1 MSHLF
6 LYLWNFTYY
15 FIVTFMFKRAFLYS
29 KTVLLLAVL
38 LISTDNIMAIPK
50 QEPVKDKGRFSMFVH
65 WGLYSV
71 YGGVYRGKN
80 IEWGYS
86 EQIQSFAG
94 IFSDW
99 YAGAAEQFS
108 AKQWNADSIAVLAKR
123 AGMDAIVFTSKHH
136 DGFCMYNSQETDFT
150 IMNTPF
156 GRDALKELSQAC
168 KRHGLN
174 LGIYFSL
181 IDWHYP
187 PAYPISSHNADPIT
201 PEHHEYNKRQVKE
214 LLENYGP
221 VSELWFDMGSLTREQ
236 SSELYNL
243 VKSIQPNCRV
253 SGRIGNDYGDFAV
266 MPDNV
271 IPDFVPNKP
280 WQTAESVYKETWGYR
295 SWQKHV
301 PMNEKL
307 AEKITSLKRVIGAG
321 GNYLLNI
328 GPTGDG
334 AVTNYEEELLLS
346 IGKWIDSSEWLAA
359 ARDSLYRDNGVKNR
373 KAVKSRDA
381 RRSDAIAVLV
391 DKKGNR
397 IYELKDADTLYY
409 YSMFDYYRTK
419 KAVCGY
425 RWSFP
430 YSTNSSKIRIIVP
443 NIEKDF
449 EAVYKNG
456 KVVKLTHKRE
466 IEITDYDKLLLPK
479 NIDSKQLN
487 IHEQETISVKPQ
499 TTIIKERKFHSNEN
513 GTASFEVGTADAVE
527 VWHNGKL
534 IAEKMYTKEQP
545 KPLVVAVPVVKGEN
559 NITVKLFNRFNSKI
573 PYSFVPVETRYFEI
587 W

>member
-1 MSHLF
+1 M
-6 LYLWNFTYY
+6 
-15 FIVTFMFKRAFLYS
+15 
-29 KTVLLLAVL
+29 LLV
-38 LISTDNIMAIPK
+38 STDNIMAIPK

-99 YAGAAEQFS
+99 YARAAEQFS
-108 AKQWNADSIAVLAKR
+108 AKQWDADSIAVLAKS

-136 DGFCMYNSQETDFT
+136 DGFCMYNSKETDFT

-214 LLENYGP
+214 LLENYGT

-307 AEKITSLKRVIGAG
+307 AEKINSLKRVIGAG

-359 ARDSLYRDNGVKNR
+359 ARDSLYRDNTSNR
-373 KAVKSRDA
+373 KVVKKRNT

-443 NIEKDF
+443 NIETDF

-487 IHEQETISVKPQ
+487 IQEREVISAKPQ
-499 TTIIKERKFHSNEN
+499 TNIIKEYKFQSNER

-527 VWHNGKL
+527 VWHNGML
-534 IAEKMYTKEQP
+534 IAERMYTKEQP

-559 NITVKLFNRFNSKI
+559 NITVKLFNRFNSQI
-573 PYSFVPVETRYFEI
+573 FYSFVPVETRYFEI

>member
-1 MSHLF
+1 M
-6 LYLWNFTYY
+6 
-15 FIVTFMFKRAFLYS
+15 
-29 KTVLLLAVL
+29 LLV
-38 LISTDNIMAIPK
+38 STDNIMAIPK

-99 YAGAAEQFS
+99 YARAAEQFS
-108 AKQWNADSIAVLAKR
+108 AKQWDADSIAVLAKS

-136 DGFCMYNSQETDFT
+136 DGFCMYNSKETDFT

-214 LLENYGP
+214 LLENYGT
-221 VSELWFDMGSLTREQ
+221 VSELWFDMGSLTSEQ
-236 SSELYNL
+236 SRELYNL
-243 VKSIQPNCRV
+243 VKSIQPNCSV

-271 IPDFVPNKP
+271 IPDYVPNKP

-301 PMNEKL
+301 PMKEKF
-307 AEKITSLKRVIGAG
+307 AEKINSLKRVIGAG

-334 AVTNYEEELLLS
+334 AVTNYEKDLLLS
-346 IGKWIDSSEWLAA
+346 IGKWIDSSGWLAT
-359 ARDSLYRDNGVKNR
+359 ARDSLYRDNGIIKAKAVKNR
-373 KAVKSRDA
+373 NA
-381 RRSDAIAVLV
+381 RRSDAVAVLV
-391 DKKGNR
+391 DETGNR
-397 IYELKDADTLYY
+397 IYKLKDADTLYH

-425 RWSFP
+425 RWNFP
-430 YSTNSSKIRIIVP
+430 YSTNNSKIRIIVP
-443 NIEKDF
+443 DIESDF

-466 IEITDYDKLLLPK
+466 IEPANYDKLLLPK

-487 IHEQETISVKPQ
+487 IQEREEISAKPQ
-499 TTIIKERKFHSNEN
+499 TNIIKEYKFQSNER

-527 VWHNGKL
+527 VWHNGML
-534 IAEKMYTKEQP
+534 IAERMYTKEQP

-559 NITVKLFNRFNSKI
+559 NITVKLFNRFNSQI
-573 PYSFVPVETRYFEI
+573 FYSFVPVETRYFEI

>member
-1 MSHLF
+1 
-6 LYLWNFTYY
+6 
-15 FIVTFMFKRAFLYS
+15 MFKRAFLYS

-156 GRDALKELSQAC
+156 GRDALKELGQAC

-307 AEKITSLKRVIGAG
+307 TEKINSLKRVIGAG

-346 IGKWIDSSEWLAA
+346 IGKWIDSSGWLAA
-359 ARDSLYRDNGVKNR
+359 ARDSLYRDNTSNR
-373 KAVKSRDA
+373 KVVKKRNT
-381 RRSDAIAVLV
+381 RRSDAVAVLV
-391 DKKGNR
+391 DEQGNR
-397 IYELKDADTLYY
+397 IYKLKDADTLYY

-559 NITVKLFNRFNSKI
+559 NITVKLFNRFNSKV

>member
-1 MSHLF
+1 M
-6 LYLWNFTYY
+6 
-15 FIVTFMFKRAFLYS
+15 
-29 KTVLLLAVL
+29 LLV
-38 LISTDNIMAIPK
+38 STDNIMAIPK

-99 YAGAAEQFS
+99 YARAAEQFS
-108 AKQWNADSIAVLAKR
+108 AKQWDADSIAVLAKS

-136 DGFCMYNSQETDFT
+136 DGFCMYNSKETDFT

-168 KRHGLN
+168 KRYGLN

-214 LLENYGP
+214 LLENYGT

-301 PMNEKL
+301 PMKEKL
-307 AEKITSLKRVIGAG
+307 AEKINSLKRVIGAG

-328 GPTGDG
+328 GPTGGG
-334 AVTNYEEELLLS
+334 AVTNYEKDLLLS
-346 IGKWIDSSEWLAA
+346 IGKWIDSSGWLAT
-359 ARDSLYRDNGVKNR
+359 ARDSLYRDNGIIKAKAVKNR
-373 KAVKSRDA
+373 NA
-381 RRSDAIAVLV
+381 RRSDAVAVLV
-391 DKKGNR
+391 DEQGNR
-397 IYELKDADTLYY
+397 IYKLKDADTLYY

-443 NIEKDF
+443 NIETDF

-487 IHEQETISVKPQ
+487 IQEREVISAKPQ
-499 TTIIKERKFHSNEN
+499 TNIIKEYKFQSNER

-559 NITVKLFNRFNSKI
+559 NITVKLFNRFNSQI
-573 PYSFVPVETRYFEI
+573 FYSFVPVETRYFEI

>member
-1 MSHLF
+1 M
-6 LYLWNFTYY
+6 
-15 FIVTFMFKRAFLYS
+15 VMFKKLFLYS
-29 KTVLLLAVL
+29 KVVLLQTML
-38 LISTDNIMAIPK
+38 LVSANLTGMEMPK
-50 QEPVKDKGRFSMFVH
+50 QNPVKDKGRFSMFIH

-80 IEWGYS
+80 VEWGYS

-99 YAGAAEQFS
+99 YARAAEKFT
-108 AKQWNADSIAVLAKR
+108 ADGWNADSIAVLAKR
-123 AGMDAIVFTSKHH
+123 AGMDAVVFTSKHH
-136 DGFCMYNSQETDFT
+136 DGFCMYNSKETDFT

-156 GRDALKELSQAC
+156 GRDALMELSEAC

-201 PEHHEYNKRQVKE
+201 PDHNEYNKRQVRE

-221 VSELWFDMGSLTREQ
+221 VSELWFDMGSLTRDQ
-236 SSELYNL
+236 SRELYDL
-243 VKSIQPNCRV
+243 VKSIQPDCMV

-301 PMNEKL
+301 PLEDKL
-307 AEKITSLKRVIGAG
+307 AEKVSSLKRVIGAG

-328 GPTGDG
+328 GPKGDG
-334 AVTNYEEELLLS
+334 AVTDYERELLLS
-346 IGKWIDSSEWLAA
+346 IGEWADSSGWLSN
-359 ARDSLYRDNGVKNR
+359 ARDSLYAANSAAKQKRV
-373 KAVKSRDA
+373 KAVNR

-391 DKKGNR
+391 DGKGNR
-397 IYELKDADTLYY
+397 MYGLKDADTLYY
-409 YSMFDYYRTK
+409 YSMFDYYKTK

-425 RWSFP
+425 RWHFP
-430 YSTNSSKIRIIVP
+430 YSANGSKIRIVIP
-443 NIEKDF
+443 DIEADF
-449 EAVYKNG
+449 EAVYKGG
-456 KVVKLTHKRE
+456 KVVKLTNRRE
-466 IEITDYDKLLLPK
+466 IDSTDFIYRMLPDKLAGSLFGIGETAQIPVK
-479 NIDSKQLN
+479 CGAEICKEYNFISK
-487 IHEQETISVKPQ
+487 ESGV
-499 TTIIKERKFHSNEN
+499 
-513 GTASFEVGTADAVE
+513 ASFEIGVADAIE
-527 VWHNGKL
+527 VYHNGRL

-545 KPLVVAVPVVKGEN
+545 KPLVVAVPVAKGKN
-559 NITVKLFNRFNSKI
+559 SITVKLYNRFNSEI
-573 PYSFVPVETRYFEI
+573 SYLLLPVETRYFEI

>member
-1 MSHLF
+1 M
-6 LYLWNFTYY
+6 
-15 FIVTFMFKRAFLYS
+15 
-29 KTVLLLAVL
+29 LLV
-38 LISTDNIMAIPK
+38 STDNIMAIPK

-99 YAGAAEQFS
+99 YARSAEQFS
-108 AKQWNADSIAVLAKR
+108 AKQWDADSIAVLAKS

-136 DGFCMYNSQETDFT
+136 DGFCMYNSKETDFT

-214 LLENYGP
+214 LLENYGT

-307 AEKITSLKRVIGAG
+307 AEKINSLKRVIGAG

-334 AVTNYEEELLLS
+334 AVTNYEKDLLLS
-346 IGKWIDSSEWLAA
+346 IGKWVDSSGWLAA

-443 NIEKDF
+443 NIETDF

-487 IHEQETISVKPQ
+487 IQEREVISAKPQ
-499 TTIIKERKFHSNEN
+499 TNIIKEYKFQSNER

-559 NITVKLFNRFNSKI
+559 NITVKLFNRFNSKV

>member
-1 MSHLF
+1 M
-6 LYLWNFTYY
+6 
-15 FIVTFMFKRAFLYS
+15 
-29 KTVLLLAVL
+29 LLV
-38 LISTDNIMAIPK
+38 STDNIMAIPK

-99 YAGAAEQFS
+99 YARAAEQFS
-108 AKQWNADSIAVLAKR
+108 AKQWDADSIAVLAKS

-136 DGFCMYNSQETDFT
+136 DGFCMYNSKETDFT

-214 LLENYGP
+214 LLENYGT

-271 IPDFVPNKP
+271 IPDYVPNKP

-307 AEKITSLKRVIGAG
+307 AEKINSLKRVIGAG

-334 AVTNYEEELLLS
+334 AVTNYEKDLLLS
-346 IGKWIDSSEWLAA
+346 IGKWVDSSGWLAA

-443 NIEKDF
+443 NIETDF

-487 IHEQETISVKPQ
+487 IQEREVISAKPQ
-499 TTIIKERKFHSNEN
+499 TNIIKEYKFQSNER

-559 NITVKLFNRFNSKI
+559 NITVKLFNRFNSKV

>member
-1 MSHLF
+1 M
-6 LYLWNFTYY
+6 
-15 FIVTFMFKRAFLYS
+15 
-29 KTVLLLAVL
+29 LLV
-38 LISTDNIMAIPK
+38 STDNIMAIPK

-99 YAGAAEQFS
+99 YARAAEQFS
-108 AKQWNADSIAVLAKR
+108 AKQWDADSIAVLAKS

-136 DGFCMYNSQETDFT
+136 DGFCMYNSKETDFT

-214 LLENYGP
+214 LLENYGT

-307 AEKITSLKRVIGAG
+307 AEKINSLKRVIGAG

-334 AVTNYEEELLLS
+334 AVTNYEKDLLLS
-346 IGKWIDSSEWLAA
+346 IGKWVDSSGWLAA

-425 RWSFP
+425 RWNFP
-430 YSTNSSKIRIIVP
+430 YSTNNSKIRIIVP
-443 NIEKDF
+443 DIESDF

-487 IHEQETISVKPQ
+487 IQEREVISAKPQ
-499 TTIIKERKFHSNEN
+499 TNIIKEYKFQSNER

-559 NITVKLFNRFNSKI
+559 NITVKLFNRFNSKV

>member
-1 MSHLF
+1 M
-6 LYLWNFTYY
+6 
-15 FIVTFMFKRAFLYS
+15 
-29 KTVLLLAVL
+29 LLV
-38 LISTDNIMAIPK
+38 STDNIMAIPK

-99 YAGAAEQFS
+99 YARAAEQFS
-108 AKQWNADSIAVLAKR
+108 AKQWDADSIAVLAKS

-136 DGFCMYNSQETDFT
+136 DGFCMYNSKETDFN

-236 SSELYNL
+236 SRELYNL
-243 VKSIQPNCRV
+243 VKSIQPNCSV

-271 IPDFVPNKP
+271 IPDYVPNKP
-280 WQTAESVYKETWGYR
+280 WQTAESVYKET
-295 SWQKHV
+295 
-301 PMNEKL
+301 
-307 AEKITSLKRVIGAG
+307 
-321 GNYLLNI
+321 
-328 GPTGDG
+328 
-334 AVTNYEEELLLS
+334 
-346 IGKWIDSSEWLAA
+346 
-359 ARDSLYRDNGVKNR
+359 
-373 KAVKSRDA
+373 
-381 RRSDAIAVLV
+381 
-391 DKKGNR
+391 
-397 IYELKDADTLYY
+397 
-409 YSMFDYYRTK
+409 
-419 KAVCGY
+419 
-425 RWSFP
+425 
-430 YSTNSSKIRIIVP
+430 
-443 NIEKDF
+443 
-449 EAVYKNG
+449 
-456 KVVKLTHKRE
+456 
-466 IEITDYDKLLLPK
+466 
-479 NIDSKQLN
+479 
-487 IHEQETISVKPQ
+487 
-499 TTIIKERKFHSNEN
+499 
-513 GTASFEVGTADAVE
+513 
-527 VWHNGKL
+527 
-534 IAEKMYTKEQP
+534 
-545 KPLVVAVPVVKGEN
+545 
-559 NITVKLFNRFNSKI
+559 
-573 PYSFVPVETRYFEI
+573 
-587 W
+587 

>member
-1 MSHLF
+1 
-6 LYLWNFTYY
+6 
-15 FIVTFMFKRAFLYS
+15 MFKRAFLYS

-359 ARDSLYRDNGVKNR
+359 ARDSLYRDNTSNR
-373 KAVKSRDA
+373 KVVKKRNT
-381 RRSDAIAVLV
+381 RRSDAVAILV
-391 DKKGNR
+391 DEKGNR
-397 IYELKDADTLYY
+397 IYKLKDADTLYH

-425 RWSFP
+425 RWNFP
-430 YSTNSSKIRIIVP
+430 YSTNNSKIRIIVP
-443 NIEKDF
+443 DIESDF

-466 IEITDYDKLLLPK
+466 IEPANYDKLLLPK

-487 IHEQETISVKPQ
+487 IQEREEISAKPQ
-499 TTIIKERKFHSNEN
+499 TNIIKEYKFQSNER

-527 VWHNGKL
+527 VWHNGML
-534 IAEKMYTKEQP
+534 IAERMYTKEQP

-559 NITVKLFNRFNSKI
+559 NITVKLFNRFNSQI
-573 PYSFVPVETRYFEI
+573 FYSFVPVETRYFEI

>member
-1 MSHLF
+1 MM
-6 LYLWNFTYY
+6 
-15 FIVTFMFKRAFLYS
+15 IMCKRLIS
-29 KTVLLLAVL
+29 KTVLLLAILFV
-38 LISTDNIMAIPK
+38 STDNIMAMPK
-50 QEPVKDKGRFSMFVH
+50 QKIVRDKGRFSMFIH

-80 IEWGYS
+80 VEWGYS

-99 YAGAAEQFS
+99 YARVAEQFS
-108 AKQWNADSIAVLAKR
+108 ANQWNADSVAVLAKR
-123 AGMDAIVFTSKHH
+123 AGMDAIIFTSKHH
-136 DGFCMYNSQETDFT
+136 DGFCMYNSKETDFT

-156 GRDALKELSQAC
+156 GRDALMELSEAC

-187 PAYPISSHNADPIT
+187 HAYPISSHNADPIT
-201 PEHHEYNKRQVKE
+201 QEHHEYNKRQVKE
-214 LLENYGP
+214 LLENYGA

-236 SSELYNL
+236 SYELYSL
-243 VKSIQPNCRV
+243 VKSIQPDCKV

-271 IPDFVPNKP
+271 IPDFLPNKP

-295 SWQKHV
+295 SWQKHI

-307 AEKITSLKRVIGAG
+307 AEKIQSLKRVIGAG

-334 AVTNYEEELLLS
+334 AVTDYEKILLLS
-346 IGKWIDSSEWLAA
+346 IGKWIDSSGWLAA
-359 ARDSLYRDNGVKNR
+359 ARDSLYKAKDNVQQ
-373 KAVKSRDA
+373 KSLRGGSA
-381 RRSDAIAVLV
+381 KRGKELAFVV

-397 IYELKDADTLYY
+397 VYGLRDADTLYH

-425 RWSFP
+425 RWYFP
-430 YSTNSSKIRIIVP
+430 YNTSSSKIRIIVP
-443 NIEKDF
+443 DIENNF

-456 KVVKLTHKRE
+456 KTVELIHKKE
-466 IEITDYDKLLLPK
+466 
-479 NIDSKQLN
+479 IDSADCVYEFLSKNLN
-487 IHEQETISVKPQ
+487 NGQIDISAVERIPVKAQAQISKEYNFFSTEQ
-499 TTIIKERKFHSNEN
+499 
-513 GTASFEVGTADAVE
+513 GTASFAVGTADAIE
-527 VWHNGKL
+527 IWHNGKL
-534 IAEKMYTKEQP
+534 IAERMYTNIQP
-545 KPLVVAVPVVKGEN
+545 KPLVFAVPVVKGEN
-559 NITVKLFNRFNSKI
+559 TLTIKLFCRFDKCI
-573 PYSFVPVETRYFEI
+573 DYSLLPVATRYFEI

>member
-71 YGGVYRGKN
+71 YGGVYRSKN

-123 AGMDAIVFTSKHH
+123 AGMDAILFTSKHH

-359 ARDSLYRDNGVKNR
+359 ARDSLYRDNTSNR
-373 KAVKSRDA
+373 KVVKKRNT
-381 RRSDAIAVLV
+381 RRSDAVAILV
-391 DKKGNR
+391 DEQGNR
-397 IYELKDADTLYY
+397 IYKLKDADTLYY

-419 KAVCGY
+419 KAVCSY

>member
-1 MSHLF
+1 M
-6 LYLWNFTYY
+6 
-15 FIVTFMFKRAFLYS
+15 
-29 KTVLLLAVL
+29 LLV
-38 LISTDNIMAIPK
+38 STDNIMAIPK

-99 YAGAAEQFS
+99 YARAAEQFS
-108 AKQWNADSIAVLAKR
+108 AKQWDADSIAVLAKS

-136 DGFCMYNSQETDFT
+136 DGFCMYNSKETDFT

-214 LLENYGP
+214 LLENYGT

-307 AEKITSLKRVIGAG
+307 AEKINSLKRVIGAG

-334 AVTNYEEELLLS
+334 AVTNYEKDLLLS
-346 IGKWIDSSEWLAA
+346 IGKWIDSSGWLAT
-359 ARDSLYRDNGVKNR
+359 ARDSLYRDNGIIKAKAVKNR
-373 KAVKSRDA
+373 NA
-381 RRSDAIAVLV
+381 RRSDAVAVLV
-391 DKKGNR
+391 DEQGNR
-397 IYELKDADTLYY
+397 IYKLKDADTLYY

-443 NIEKDF
+443 NIETDF

-487 IHEQETISVKPQ
+487 IQEREVISAKPQ
-499 TTIIKERKFHSNEN
+499 TNIIKEYKFQSNER

-559 NITVKLFNRFNSKI
+559 NITVKLFNRFNSKV

>member
-1 MSHLF
+1 M
-6 LYLWNFTYY
+6 
-15 FIVTFMFKRAFLYS
+15 
-29 KTVLLLAVL
+29 LLV
-38 LISTDNIMAIPK
+38 STDNIMAIPK

-99 YAGAAEQFS
+99 YARAAEQFS
-108 AKQWNADSIAVLAKR
+108 AKQWDADSIAVLAKS

-136 DGFCMYNSQETDFT
+136 DGFCMYNSKETDFT

-168 KRHGLN
+168 KRYGLN

-214 LLENYGP
+214 LLENYGT

-301 PMNEKL
+301 PMKEKL
-307 AEKITSLKRVIGAG
+307 AEKINSLKRVIGAG

-328 GPTGDG
+328 GPTGGG
-334 AVTNYEEELLLS
+334 AVTNYEKDLLLS
-346 IGKWIDSSEWLAA
+346 IGKWIDSSGWLAT
-359 ARDSLYRDNGVKNR
+359 ARDSLYRDNGIIKAKAVKNR
-373 KAVKSRDA
+373 NA
-381 RRSDAIAVLV
+381 RRSDAVAVLV
-391 DKKGNR
+391 DEQGNR
-397 IYELKDADTLYY
+397 IYKLKDADTLYH

-425 RWSFP
+425 RWNFP
-430 YSTNSSKIRIIVP
+430 YSTNNSKIRIIVP
-443 NIEKDF
+443 DIESDF

-487 IHEQETISVKPQ
+487 IQEREVISAKPQ
-499 TTIIKERKFHSNEN
+499 TNIIKEYKFQSNER

-559 NITVKLFNRFNSKI
+559 NITVKLFNRFNSKV

>member
-1 MSHLF
+1 M
-6 LYLWNFTYY
+6 
-15 FIVTFMFKRAFLYS
+15 
-29 KTVLLLAVL
+29 LLV
-38 LISTDNIMAIPK
+38 STDNIMAIPK

-99 YAGAAEQFS
+99 YARAAEQFS
-108 AKQWNADSIAVLAKR
+108 AKQWDADSIAVLAKS

-136 DGFCMYNSQETDFT
+136 DGFCMYNSKETDFT

-214 LLENYGP
+214 LLENYGT

-307 AEKITSLKRVIGAG
+307 AEKINSLKRVIGAG

-334 AVTNYEEELLLS
+334 AVTNYEKDLLLS
-346 IGKWIDSSEWLAA
+346 IGKWVDSSGWLAA

-443 NIEKDF
+443 NIETDF

-487 IHEQETISVKPQ
+487 IQEREEISAKPQ
-499 TTIIKERKFHSNEN
+499 TNIIKEYKFQSNER

-527 VWHNGKL
+527 VWHNGML
-534 IAEKMYTKEQP
+534 IAERMYTKEQP

-559 NITVKLFNRFNSKI
+559 NITVKLFNRFNSQI
-573 PYSFVPVETRYFEI
+573 FYSFVPVETRYFEI

>member
-1 MSHLF
+1 
-6 LYLWNFTYY
+6 
-15 FIVTFMFKRAFLYS
+15 MFKRAILYS

-71 YGGVYRGKN
+71 YGGVYRSKN

-108 AKQWNADSIAVLAKR
+108 AKQWDADSIAVLAKR

-236 SSELYNL
+236 SRELYEL

-301 PMNEKL
+301 PMKEKL
-307 AEKITSLKRVIGAG
+307 AEKINSLKRVIGAG

-334 AVTNYEEELLLS
+334 AVTNYEKDLLLS
-346 IGKWIDSSEWLAA
+346 IGKWIDSSGWLAT
-359 ARDSLYRDNGVKNR
+359 ARDSLYRDNGIIKAKAVKNR
-373 KAVKSRDA
+373 NA
-381 RRSDAIAVLV
+381 RRSDAVAVLV
-391 DKKGNR
+391 DEKGNR
-397 IYELKDADTLYY
+397 IYKLKDADTLYH

-425 RWSFP
+425 RWNFP
-430 YSTNSSKIRIIVP
+430 YSTNKSKIRIIVP
-443 NIEKDF
+443 DIESDF

-466 IEITDYDKLLLPK
+466 IEPANYDKLLLPK

-487 IHEQETISVKPQ
+487 IQEREEISAKPQ
-499 TTIIKERKFHSNEN
+499 TNIIKEYKFQSNER

-527 VWHNGKL
+527 VWHNGML
-534 IAEKMYTKEQP
+534 IAERMYTKEQP

>member
-1 MSHLF
+1 M
-6 LYLWNFTYY
+6 
-15 FIVTFMFKRAFLYS
+15 
-29 KTVLLLAVL
+29 LLV
-38 LISTDNIMAIPK
+38 STNNVMANTK

-80 IEWGYS
+80 VEWGYS

-99 YAGAAEQFS
+99 YARAAEHFS
-108 AKQWNADSIAVLAKR
+108 AEQWDADSIAVLAKNT
-123 AGMDAIVFTSKHH
+123 GMDAIVFTSKHH
-136 DGFCMYNSQETDFT
+136 DGFCMYNSKETDFN

-236 SSELYNL
+236 SRELYNL
-243 VKSIQPNCRV
+243 VKSIQPNCSV

-271 IPDFVPNKP
+271 IPDYVPNKP

-301 PMNEKL
+301 PMKKKL
-307 AEKITSLKRVIGAG
+307 AEKINSLKRVIGAG

-334 AVTNYEEELLLS
+334 AVTNYEKDLLLS
-346 IGKWIDSSEWLAA
+346 IGKWIDSSGWLAT
-359 ARDSLYRDNGVKNR
+359 ARDSLYRENGIIKAKAVKNR
-373 KAVKSRDA
+373 NA
-381 RRSDAIAVLV
+381 RRSDAVAVLV
-391 DKKGNR
+391 DEQGNR
-397 IYELKDADTLYY
+397 IYKLKDADTLYY

-443 NIEKDF
+443 NIETDF

-487 IHEQETISVKPQ
+487 IQEREVISAKPQ
-499 TTIIKERKFHSNEN
+499 TNIIKEYKFQSNER

-559 NITVKLFNRFNSKI
+559 NITVKLFNRFNSKV

>member
-6 LYLWNFTYY
+6 FCIFGITYY
-15 FIVTFMFKRAFLYS
+15 FIVIFMFKRVILYS

-38 LISTDNIMAIPK
+38 LISTDNVMAIPK

-156 GRDALKELSQAC
+156 GRDALKELGQAC

-236 SSELYNL
+236 SRELYEL

-307 AEKITSLKRVIGAG
+307 AEKINSLKRVIGAG

-346 IGKWIDSSEWLAA
+346 IGKWIDSSGWLAA
-359 ARDSLYRDNGVKNR
+359 ARDSLYRDNTSNRKVVKNR
-373 KAVKSRDA
+373 NA
-381 RRSDAIAVLV
+381 RRSDAVAVLV
-391 DKKGNR
+391 DEQGNR
-397 IYELKDADTLYY
+397 IYKLKDADTLYY

-443 NIEKDF
+443 NIETDF

-466 IEITDYDKLLLPK
+466 IEIADYDKLLLPK

-487 IHEQETISVKPQ
+487 IQEHETISVKPQ
-499 TTIIKERKFHSNEN
+499 TNIIKEHKFQSNEN

-545 KPLVVAVPVVKGEN
+545 KPFVVAVPVVKGEN

-573 PYSFVPVETRYFEI
+573 SYSFVPVETRYFEI

>member
-1 MSHLF
+1 
-6 LYLWNFTYY
+6 
-15 FIVTFMFKRAFLYS
+15 MFKRAILYS
-29 KTVLLLAVL
+29 KTILLLAVL

-156 GRDALKELSQAC
+156 GRDALKELGQAC

-236 SSELYNL
+236 SRELYEL
-243 VKSIQPNCRV
+243 VKSIQPNCQV

-307 AEKITSLKRVIGAG
+307 AEKINSLKRVIGAG

-346 IGKWIDSSEWLAA
+346 IGKWIDSSGWLAA
-359 ARDSLYRDNGVKNR
+359 ARDSLYRDNTSNR
-373 KAVKSRDA
+373 KAVKNRNT

-391 DKKGNR
+391 DEQGNR
-397 IYELKDADTLYY
+397 IYKLKDADTLYY

-430 YSTNSSKIRIIVP
+430 YSTNSSRIRIIVP
-443 NIEKDF
+443 NIETDF

-466 IEITDYDKLLLPK
+466 IEIADYDKLLLPK

-487 IHEQETISVKPQ
+487 IQEQETISVKPQ
-499 TTIIKERKFHSNEN
+499 TNIIKELKFQSNES

-559 NITVKLFNRFNSKI
+559 NISVKLFNRFNSKI
-573 PYSFVPVETRYFEI
+573 SYSFVPVETRYFEI

>member
-1 MSHLF
+1 M
-6 LYLWNFTYY
+6 
-15 FIVTFMFKRAFLYS
+15 
-29 KTVLLLAVL
+29 LLV
-38 LISTDNIMAIPK
+38 STDNIMAIPK

-99 YAGAAEQFS
+99 YARAAEQFS
-108 AKQWNADSIAVLAKR
+108 AKQWDADSIAVLAKS

-136 DGFCMYNSQETDFT
+136 DGFCMYNSKETDFT

-214 LLENYGP
+214 LLENYGT

-307 AEKITSLKRVIGAG
+307 AEKINSLKRVIGAG

-334 AVTNYEEELLLS
+334 AVTNYEKDLLLS
-346 IGKWIDSSEWLAA
+346 IGKWVDSSGWLAA

-443 NIEKDF
+443 NIETDF

-487 IHEQETISVKPQ
+487 IQEREVISAKPQ
-499 TTIIKERKFHSNEN
+499 TNIIKEYKFQSNER

-559 NITVKLFNRFNSKI
+559 NITVKLFNRFNSKV

>member
-430 YSTNSSKIRIIVP
+430 YRTNSSKIRIIVP

>member
-1 MSHLF
+1 MSIGDYTLF
-6 LYLWNFTYY
+6 TEGY
-15 FIVTFMFKRAFLYS
+15 IA
-29 KTVLLLAVL
+29 
-38 LISTDNIMAIPK
+38 
-50 QEPVKDKGRFSMFVH
+50 
-65 WGLYSV
+65 
-71 YGGVYRGKN
+71 
-80 IEWGYS
+80 EWGYS

-156 GRDALKELSQAC
+156 GRDALKELGQAC

-307 AEKITSLKRVIGAG
+307 TEKINSLKRVIGAG

-346 IGKWIDSSEWLAA
+346 IGKWIDSSGWLAA
-359 ARDSLYRDNGVKNR
+359 ARDSLYRDNTSNR
-373 KAVKSRDA
+373 KVVKKRNT
-381 RRSDAIAVLV
+381 RRSDAVAVLV
-391 DKKGNR
+391 DEQGNR
-397 IYELKDADTLYY
+397 IYKLKDADTLYY

-559 NITVKLFNRFNSKI
+559 NITVKLFNRFNSKV

>member
-1 MSHLF
+1 M
-6 LYLWNFTYY
+6 
-15 FIVTFMFKRAFLYS
+15 
-29 KTVLLLAVL
+29 LLV
-38 LISTDNIMAIPK
+38 STDNIMAIPK

-99 YAGAAEQFS
+99 YARAAEQFS
-108 AKQWNADSIAVLAKR
+108 AKQWDADSIAVLAKS

-136 DGFCMYNSQETDFT
+136 DGFCMYNSKETDFT

-156 GRDALKELSQAC
+156 GRDALKELSQTC

-214 LLENYGP
+214 LLENYGT

-307 AEKITSLKRVIGAG
+307 AEKINSLKRVIGAG

-334 AVTNYEEELLLS
+334 AVTNYEKDLLLS
-346 IGKWIDSSEWLAA
+346 IGKWVDSSGWLAA

-430 YSTNSSKIRIIVP
+430 YSTNNSKIRIIVP
-443 NIEKDF
+443 NIETDF

-487 IHEQETISVKPQ
+487 IQEREVISAKPQ
-499 TTIIKERKFHSNEN
+499 TNIIKEYKFQSNER

-559 NITVKLFNRFNSKI
+559 NITVKLFNRFNSKV

>member
-1 MSHLF
+1 M
-6 LYLWNFTYY
+6 
-15 FIVTFMFKRAFLYS
+15 
-29 KTVLLLAVL
+29 LLV
-38 LISTDNIMAIPK
+38 STDNIMAIPK

-99 YAGAAEQFS
+99 YARAAEQFS
-108 AKQWNADSIAVLAKR
+108 AKQWDADSIAVLAKS

-136 DGFCMYNSQETDFT
+136 DGFCMYNSKETDFT

-156 GRDALKELSQAC
+156 GRDALKELSQTC

-214 LLENYGP
+214 LLENYGT

-307 AEKITSLKRVIGAG
+307 AEKINSLKRVIGAG

-334 AVTNYEEELLLS
+334 AVTNYEKDLLLS
-346 IGKWIDSSEWLAA
+346 IGKWVDSSGWLAA

-430 YSTNSSKIRIIVP
+430 YSTNNSKIRIIVP
-443 NIEKDF
+443 DIESDF

-456 KVVKLTHKRE
+456 NVVKLTHKRE
-466 IEITDYDKLLLPK
+466 IEPANYDKLLLPK

-487 IHEQETISVKPQ
+487 IQEREVISAKPQ
-499 TTIIKERKFHSNEN
+499 TNIIKEYKFQSNER

-559 NITVKLFNRFNSKI
+559 NITVKLFNRFNSKV

>member
-1 MSHLF
+1 M
-6 LYLWNFTYY
+6 
-15 FIVTFMFKRAFLYS
+15 
-29 KTVLLLAVL
+29 LLV
-38 LISTDNIMAIPK
+38 STNNVMANTK

-80 IEWGYS
+80 VEWGYS

-99 YAGAAEQFS
+99 YARAAEHFS
-108 AKQWNADSIAVLAKR
+108 AEQWDADSIAVLAKNT
-123 AGMDAIVFTSKHH
+123 GMDAIVFTSKHH
-136 DGFCMYNSQETDFT
+136 DGFCMYNSKETDFN

-236 SSELYNL
+236 SRELYNL
-243 VKSIQPNCRV
+243 VKSIQPNCSV

-301 PMNEKL
+301 PMKEKL
-307 AEKITSLKRVIGAG
+307 AEKINSLKRVIGAG

-334 AVTNYEEELLLS
+334 AVTNYEKDLLLS
-346 IGKWIDSSEWLAA
+346 IGKWIDSSGWLAT
-359 ARDSLYRDNGVKNR
+359 ARDSLYRDNGIIKAKAVKNR
-373 KAVKSRDA
+373 NA
-381 RRSDAIAVLV
+381 RRSDAVAVLV
-391 DKKGNR
+391 DETGNR
-397 IYELKDADTLYY
+397 IYKLKDADTLYH

-425 RWSFP
+425 RWNFP
-430 YSTNSSKIRIIVP
+430 YSTNNSKIRIIVP
-443 NIEKDF
+443 DIESDF

-466 IEITDYDKLLLPK
+466 IEPANYDKLLLPK

-487 IHEQETISVKPQ
+487 IQEREEISAKPQ
-499 TTIIKERKFHSNEN
+499 TNIIKEYLSS
-513 GTASFEVGTADAVE
+513 G
-527 VWHNGKL
+527 
-534 IAEKMYTKEQP
+534 
-545 KPLVVAVPVVKGEN
+545 
-559 NITVKLFNRFNSKI
+559 
-573 PYSFVPVETRYFEI
+573 
-587 W
+587 

>member
-1 MSHLF
+1 
-6 LYLWNFTYY
+6 
-15 FIVTFMFKRAFLYS
+15 MFKRAILYS

-71 YGGVYRGKN
+71 YGGVYRSKN

-108 AKQWNADSIAVLAKR
+108 AKQWDADSIAVLAKR

-236 SSELYNL
+236 SRELYEL

-301 PMNEKL
+301 PMKEKL
-307 AEKITSLKRVIGAG
+307 AEKINSLKRVIGAG

-334 AVTNYEEELLLS
+334 AVTNYEKDLLLS
-346 IGKWIDSSEWLAA
+346 IGKWIDSSGWLAT
-359 ARDSLYRDNGVKNR
+359 ARDSLYRDNGIIKAKAVKNR
-373 KAVKSRDA
+373 NA
-381 RRSDAIAVLV
+381 RRSDAVAVLV
-391 DKKGNR
+391 DEQGNR
-397 IYELKDADTLYY
+397 IYKLKDADTLYH

-425 RWSFP
+425 RWNFP
-430 YSTNSSKIRIIVP
+430 YSTNKSKIRIIVP
-443 NIEKDF
+443 DIESDF

-466 IEITDYDKLLLPK
+466 IEPANYDKLLLPK

-487 IHEQETISVKPQ
+487 IQEREEISAKPQ
-499 TTIIKERKFHSNEN
+499 TNIIKEYKFQSNER

-527 VWHNGKL
+527 VWHNGML
-534 IAEKMYTKEQP
+534 IAERMYTKEQP

>member
-1 MSHLF
+1 M
-6 LYLWNFTYY
+6 
-15 FIVTFMFKRAFLYS
+15 
-29 KTVLLLAVL
+29 LLV
-38 LISTDNIMAIPK
+38 STDNIMAIPK

-99 YAGAAEQFS
+99 YARAAEQFS
-108 AKQWNADSIAVLAKR
+108 AKQWDADSIAVLAKS

-136 DGFCMYNSQETDFT
+136 DGFCMYNSKETDFT

-214 LLENYGP
+214 LLENYGT
-221 VSELWFDMGSLTREQ
+221 VSKLWFDMGSLTREQ

-307 AEKITSLKRVIGAG
+307 AEKINSLKRVIGAG

-334 AVTNYEEELLLS
+334 AVTNYEKDLLLS
-346 IGKWIDSSEWLAA
+346 IGKWIDSSGWLAT
-359 ARDSLYRDNGVKNR
+359 ARDSLYRDNGIIKAKAVKNR
-373 KAVKSRDA
+373 NA
-381 RRSDAIAVLV
+381 RRSDAVAVLV
-391 DKKGNR
+391 DEQGNR
-397 IYELKDADTLYY
+397 IYKLKDADTLYY

-443 NIEKDF
+443 NIETDF

-487 IHEQETISVKPQ
+487 IQEREVISAKPQ
-499 TTIIKERKFHSNEN
+499 TNIIKEYKFQSNER

-559 NITVKLFNRFNSKI
+559 NITVKLFNRFNSKV

>member
-1 MSHLF
+1 M
-6 LYLWNFTYY
+6 
-15 FIVTFMFKRAFLYS
+15 
-29 KTVLLLAVL
+29 LLV
-38 LISTDNIMAIPK
+38 STDNIMAIPK

-99 YAGAAEQFS
+99 YARAAEQFS
-108 AKQWNADSIAVLAKR
+108 AKQWDADSIAVLAKS

-136 DGFCMYNSQETDFT
+136 DGFCMYNSKETDFT

-214 LLENYGP
+214 LLENYGT

-301 PMNEKL
+301 PMKEKL
-307 AEKITSLKRVIGAG
+307 AEKINSLKRVIGAG

-328 GPTGDG
+328 GPTGGG
-334 AVTNYEEELLLS
+334 AVTNYEKDLLLS
-346 IGKWIDSSEWLAA
+346 IGKWIDSSGWLAT
-359 ARDSLYRDNGVKNR
+359 ARDSLYRDNGIIKAKAVKNR
-373 KAVKSRDA
+373 NA
-381 RRSDAIAVLV
+381 RRSDAVAVLV
-391 DKKGNR
+391 DEQGNR
-397 IYELKDADTLYY
+397 IYKLKDADTLYY

-443 NIEKDF
+443 NIETDF

-487 IHEQETISVKPQ
+487 IQEREVISAKPQ
-499 TTIIKERKFHSNEN
+499 TNIIKEYKFQSNER

-559 NITVKLFNRFNSKI
+559 NITVKLFNRFNSQI
-573 PYSFVPVETRYFEI
+573 FYSFVPVETRYFEI

>member
-1 MSHLF
+1 M
-6 LYLWNFTYY
+6 
-15 FIVTFMFKRAFLYS
+15 
-29 KTVLLLAVL
+29 LLV
-38 LISTDNIMAIPK
+38 STDNIMAIPK

-99 YAGAAEQFS
+99 YARAAEHFS
-108 AKQWNADSIAVLAKR
+108 AEQWDADSIAVLAKNT
-123 AGMDAIVFTSKHH
+123 GMDAIVFTSKHH
-136 DGFCMYNSQETDFT
+136 DGFCMYNSKETDFN

-236 SSELYNL
+236 SRELYNL
-243 VKSIQPNCRV
+243 VKSIQPNCSV

-271 IPDFVPNKP
+271 IPDYVPNKP

-301 PMNEKL
+301 PMKKKL
-307 AEKITSLKRVIGAG
+307 AEKINSLKRVIGAG

-334 AVTNYEEELLLS
+334 AVTNYEKDLLLS
-346 IGKWIDSSEWLAA
+346 IGKWIDSSGWLAT
-359 ARDSLYRDNGVKNR
+359 ARDSLYRENGIIKAKAVKNR
-373 KAVKSRDA
+373 NA
-381 RRSDAIAVLV
+381 RRSDAVAVLV
-391 DKKGNR
+391 DETGNR
-397 IYELKDADTLYY
+397 IYKLKDADTLYH

-425 RWSFP
+425 RWNFP
-430 YSTNSSKIRIIVP
+430 YSTNNSKIRIIVP
-443 NIEKDF
+443 DIESDF

-466 IEITDYDKLLLPK
+466 IEPANYDKLLLPK

-487 IHEQETISVKPQ
+487 IQEREEISAKPQ
-499 TTIIKERKFHSNEN
+499 TNIIKEYKFQSNER

-527 VWHNGKL
+527 VWHNGML
-534 IAEKMYTKEQP
+534 IAERMYTKEQP

-559 NITVKLFNRFNSKI
+559 NITVKLFNRFNSQI
-573 PYSFVPVETRYFEI
+573 FYSFVPVETRYFEI

>member
-1 MSHLF
+1 
-6 LYLWNFTYY
+6 
-15 FIVTFMFKRAFLYS
+15 MFKRAILYS

-108 AKQWNADSIAVLAKR
+108 AKQWDADSIAVLAKR

-236 SSELYNL
+236 SRELYNL

-301 PMNEKL
+301 PMKEKL
-307 AEKITSLKRVIGAG
+307 AEKINSLKRVIGAG

-334 AVTNYEEELLLS
+334 AVTNYEKDLLLS
-346 IGKWIDSSEWLAA
+346 IGKWIDSSGWLAT
-359 ARDSLYRDNGVKNR
+359 ARDSLYRDNGIIKAKAVKNR
-373 KAVKSRDA
+373 NA
-381 RRSDAIAVLV
+381 RRSDAVAVLV
-391 DKKGNR
+391 DEKGNR
-397 IYELKDADTLYY
+397 IYKLKDADTLYH

-430 YSTNSSKIRIIVP
+430 YSTNNSKIRIIVP
-443 NIEKDF
+443 DIESDF

-466 IEITDYDKLLLPK
+466 IEPANYDKLLLPK

>member
-1 MSHLF
+1 M
-6 LYLWNFTYY
+6 
-15 FIVTFMFKRAFLYS
+15 
-29 KTVLLLAVL
+29 LLV
-38 LISTDNIMAIPK
+38 STDNIMAIPK

-99 YAGAAEQFS
+99 YARAAEQFS
-108 AKQWNADSIAVLAKR
+108 AKQWDADSIAVLAKS

-136 DGFCMYNSQETDFT
+136 DGFCMYNSKETDFT

-168 KRHGLN
+168 KRYGLN

-214 LLENYGP
+214 LLENYGT

-301 PMNEKL
+301 PMKEKL
-307 AEKITSLKRVIGAG
+307 AEKINSLKRVIGAG

-328 GPTGDG
+328 GPTGGG
-334 AVTNYEEELLLS
+334 AVTNYEKDLLLS
-346 IGKWIDSSEWLAA
+346 IGKWIDSSGWLAT
-359 ARDSLYRDNGVKNR
+359 ARDSLYRDNGIIKAKAVKNR
-373 KAVKSRDA
+373 NA
-381 RRSDAIAVLV
+381 RRSDAVAVLV
-391 DKKGNR
+391 DEQGNR
-397 IYELKDADTLYY
+397 IYKLKDADTLYY

-443 NIEKDF
+443 NIETDF

-487 IHEQETISVKPQ
+487 IQEREVISAKPQ
-499 TTIIKERKFHSNEN
+499 TNIIKEYKFQSNER

-559 NITVKLFNRFNSKI
+559 NITVKLFNRFNSKV

>member
-1 MSHLF
+1 M
-6 LYLWNFTYY
+6 
-15 FIVTFMFKRAFLYS
+15 
-29 KTVLLLAVL
+29 LLV
-38 LISTDNIMAIPK
+38 STDNIMAIPK

-99 YAGAAEQFS
+99 YARAAEHFS
-108 AKQWNADSIAVLAKR
+108 AEQWDADSIAVLAKNT
-123 AGMDAIVFTSKHH
+123 GMDAIVFTSKHH
-136 DGFCMYNSQETDFT
+136 DGFCMYNSKETDFN

-156 GRDALKELSQAC
+156 GMDALKELSQAC

-236 SSELYNL
+236 SRELYNL
-243 VKSIQPNCRV
+243 VKSIQPNCSV

-271 IPDFVPNKP
+271 IPDYVPNKP

-301 PMNEKL
+301 PMKKKL
-307 AEKITSLKRVIGAG
+307 AEKINSLKRVIGAG

-334 AVTNYEEELLLS
+334 AVTNYEKDLLLS
-346 IGKWIDSSEWLAA
+346 IGKWIDSSGWLAT
-359 ARDSLYRDNGVKNR
+359 ARDSLYRENGIIKAKAVKNR
-373 KAVKSRDA
+373 NA
-381 RRSDAIAVLV
+381 RRSDAVAVLV
-391 DKKGNR
+391 DETGNR
-397 IYELKDADTLYY
+397 IYKLKDADTLYH

-425 RWSFP
+425 RWNFP
-430 YSTNSSKIRIIVP
+430 YSTNNSKIRIIVP
-443 NIEKDF
+443 DIESDF

-466 IEITDYDKLLLPK
+466 IEPANYDKLLLPK

-487 IHEQETISVKPQ
+487 IQEREEISAKPQ
-499 TTIIKERKFHSNEN
+499 TNIIKEYKFQSNER

-527 VWHNGKL
+527 VWHNGML
-534 IAEKMYTKEQP
+534 IAERMYTKEQP

-559 NITVKLFNRFNSKI
+559 NITVKLFSRFNSQI
-573 PYSFVPVETRYFEI
+573 FYSFVPVETRYFEI

>member
-1 MSHLF
+1 M
-6 LYLWNFTYY
+6 
-15 FIVTFMFKRAFLYS
+15 
-29 KTVLLLAVL
+29 
-38 LISTDNIMAIPK
+38 
-50 QEPVKDKGRFSMFVH
+50 
-65 WGLYSV
+65 
-71 YGGVYRGKN
+71 
-80 IEWGYS
+80 
-86 EQIQSFAG
+86 
-94 IFSDW
+94 
-99 YAGAAEQFS
+99 
-108 AKQWNADSIAVLAKR
+108 
-123 AGMDAIVFTSKHH
+123 
-136 DGFCMYNSQETDFT
+136 
-150 IMNTPF
+150 
-156 GRDALKELSQAC
+156 
-168 KRHGLN
+168 
-174 LGIYFSL
+174 
-181 IDWHYP
+181 
-187 PAYPISSHNADPIT
+187 
-201 PEHHEYNKRQVKE
+201 
-214 LLENYGP
+214 ENYGT

-307 AEKITSLKRVIGAG
+307 AEKINSLKRVIGAG

-334 AVTNYEEELLLS
+334 AVTNYEKDLLLS
-346 IGKWIDSSEWLAA
+346 IGKWIDSSGWLAT
-359 ARDSLYRDNGVKNR
+359 ARDSLYRDNGIIKAKAVKNR
-373 KAVKSRDA
+373 NA
-381 RRSDAIAVLV
+381 RRSDAVAVLV
-391 DKKGNR
+391 DEQGNR
-397 IYELKDADTLYY
+397 IYKLKDADTLYY

-443 NIEKDF
+443 NIETDF

-487 IHEQETISVKPQ
+487 IQEREVISAKPQ
-499 TTIIKERKFHSNEN
+499 TNIIKEYKFQSNER

-559 NITVKLFNRFNSKI
+559 NITVKLFNRFNSKV

>member
-1 MSHLF
+1 M
-6 LYLWNFTYY
+6 
-15 FIVTFMFKRAFLYS
+15 
-29 KTVLLLAVL
+29 LLV
-38 LISTDNIMAIPK
+38 STDNIMAIPK

-71 YGGVYRGKN
+71 YGGVYLGKN

-99 YAGAAEQFS
+99 YARAAEQFS
-108 AKQWNADSIAVLAKR
+108 AKQWDADSIAVLAKS

-136 DGFCMYNSQETDFT
+136 DGFCMYNSKETDFT

-214 LLENYGP
+214 LLENYGT

-307 AEKITSLKRVIGAG
+307 AEKINSLKRVIGAG

-334 AVTNYEEELLLS
+334 AVTNYEKDLLLS
-346 IGKWIDSSEWLAA
+346 IGKWVDSSGWLAA

-443 NIEKDF
+443 NIETDF

-487 IHEQETISVKPQ
+487 IQEREEISAKPQ
-499 TTIIKERKFHSNEN
+499 TNIIKEYKFQSNER

-527 VWHNGKL
+527 VWHNGML
-534 IAEKMYTKEQP
+534 IAERMYTKEQP

-559 NITVKLFNRFNSKI
+559 NITVKLFNRFNSQI
-573 PYSFVPVETRYFEI
+573 FYSFVPVETRYFEI

>member
-1 MSHLF
+1 M
-6 LYLWNFTYY
+6 
-15 FIVTFMFKRAFLYS
+15 
-29 KTVLLLAVL
+29 LLL
-38 LISTDNIMAIPK
+38 STDKAMAIPK

-80 IEWGYS
+80 VEWGYS

-99 YAGAAEQFS
+99 YARTAEQFS
-108 AKQWNADSIAVLAKR
+108 AKKWNADSIAVLAKN

-136 DGFCMYNSQETDFT
+136 DGFCMYNSKETDFT

-168 KRHGLN
+168 KRYGLN

-236 SSELYNL
+236 SCELYNL
-243 VKSIQPNCRV
+243 VKNIQPNCRV

-307 AEKITSLKRVIGAG
+307 AEKINSLKRVIGAG

-334 AVTNYEEELLLS
+334 AVTDYEKSLLLS
-346 IGKWIDSSEWLAA
+346 IGKWIDSSCWLAA
-359 ARDSLYRDNGVKNR
+359 ARDSLYLDKGIINGKAVKNR
-373 KAVKSRDA
+373 NVRC
-381 RRSDAIAVLV
+381 SDAVAVLV

-397 IYELKDADTLYY
+397 IYKLNDADTLYH

-425 RWSFP
+425 RWKFP
-430 YSTNSSKIRIIVP
+430 YSTNNSKIRIVVP
-443 NIEKDF
+443 DIKSDF

-456 KVVKLTHKRE
+456 QTVKLTHKKE
-466 IEITDYDKLLLPK
+466 IEITDYADLLLPE

-487 IHEQETISVKPQ
+487 IIQEREVISAKPQ
-499 TTIIKERKFHSNEN
+499 TNIIKEYKFQSNER
-513 GTASFEVGTADAVE
+513 GTASFEVGTADAIE

-534 IAEKMYTKEQP
+534 IAERMYTKEQP
-545 KPLVVAVPVVKGEN
+545 KPLVIAVPVVKGEN

-573 PYSFVPVETRYFEI
+573 SYSFVPVETRYFEI